1 MVGVEGLFQ
10 FVKGVFSFTIMR
22 VIEGAWLER
31 WSGFMMVELLVIT
44 VDRGGR

>member
-10 FVKGVFSFTIMR
+10 FFRGVFSFTIMR

-31 WSGFMMVELLVIT
+31 WSDFMMVELLVIA
-44 VDRGGR
+44 VDIGGR